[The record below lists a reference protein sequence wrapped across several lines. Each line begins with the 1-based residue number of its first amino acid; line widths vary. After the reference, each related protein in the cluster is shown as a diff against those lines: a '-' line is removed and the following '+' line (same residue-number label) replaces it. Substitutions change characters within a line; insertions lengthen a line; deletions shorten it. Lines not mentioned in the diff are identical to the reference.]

1 MKRLFSILGL
11 AVLAVISSCTIKE
24 EITVEKQQY
33 PSFYGT
39 MEALVSDSATKAFV
53 DDKYYGFWNKN
64 DNLSIFY
71 GNTYNKK
78 YYYVGSSG
86 TTSGRFDPVSEEDD
100 LNAGVP
106 IETGYNYAI
115 YPYDDYNACQ
125 QMDGKLIVPFPKART
140 IKTMPDGI
148 GASIMLVAR
157 STTTKLPFSHV
168 AGYLGFRLYGDGVT
182 VASIMLKSNSGEPFS
197 GSASVLFDDDDK
209 PQVSFTNLDNEDD
222 PSVTFYYDPPIAL
235 EATSDGAKT
244 FWITLPPTKLA
255 SGLTLSVKSDNG
267 GIWERSSTLS
277 EIERNA
283 FKPFSPMEVIP
294 EIQTIPV
301 ESITVDPTVLTLTM
315 TEAET
320 ATLTAKVLPADAT
333 DPTVTWSSDN
343 EEVATVEN
351 GVVTA
356 HKSGT
361 ANITAKAGDKEATC
375 VVYVVDKVSYSFT
388 LTPTDAEINFGETQ
402 TYVAKLITTTN
413 GNSVETEPEAE
424 LTSSEEGVVTIAG
437 LTVTGAKGGTTT
449 ITASF
454 TPEGTEGALTA
465 TAALTVKDVVT
476 YALNISPTTDDQP
489 VVIIGKTLP
498 FTLTLITTTNGVDA
512 EPEDITAAA
521 DWSSSDEAIATVSGG
536 TATGKKEGTVTLTAR
551 YTPEGS
557 SEELS
562 VSVDLTVN
570 KDPNHAGDQTPVEEE
585 EEL

>member
-53 DDKYYGFWNKN
+53 DEKYYGFWNKN

-277 EIERNA
+277 EIEGNA

-301 ESITVDPTVLTLTM
+301 ESITVEPPVLTLIM
-315 TEAET
+315 TETES

-333 DPTVTWSSDN
+333 DPAVTWSSDN
-343 EEVATVEN
+343 EEVATVDAN

-356 HKSGT
+356 HKAGS
-361 ANITAKAGDKEATC
+361 AIITATAGEKTATC
-375 VVYVVDKVSYSFT
+375 PVTVHNSISFRFY
-388 LTPTDAEINFGETQ
+388 LTPVDAEINYGETV
-402 TYVAKLITTTN
+402 TYVAHLITTTN
-413 GNSVETEPEAE
+413 GEAVETDVTSEA
-424 LTSSEEGVVTIAG
+424 TWASSDKNVATIAAG
-437 LTVTGAKGGTTT
+437 TATAVGGGQTT
-449 ITASF
+449 ISATF
-454 TPEGTEGALTA
+454 DPGGGALT
-465 TAALTVKDVVT
+465 TEVVLTVKDVVT
-476 YALNISPTTDDQP
+476 YALNISPTTDEQP
-489 VVIIGKTLP
+489 VVIIGKTQP
-498 FTLTLITTTNGVDA
+498 FTLTLVTTTNGKAA
-512 EPEDITAAA
+512 ESDITTSA
-521 DWSSSDEAIATVSGG
+521 DWSISGDAAILTNN
-536 TATGKKEGTVTLTAR
+536 TATGVKEGKVTITGSFKPEGATEPLTASA
-551 YTPEGS
+551 E
-557 SEELS
+557 
-562 VSVDLTVN
+562 LTVN

>member
-53 DDKYYGFWNKN
+53 DEKYYGFWNKN
-64 DNLSIFY
+64 DNLSVFY

-277 EIERNA
+277 EIEGNA

-301 ESITVDPTVLTLTM
+301 ESITVEPPVLTLIM
-315 TEAET
+315 TETES
-320 ATLTAKVLPADAT
+320 ATLTATVLPADAT

-343 EEVATVEN
+343 EEVATVDAN

-356 HKSGT
+356 HKAGS
-361 ANITAKAGDKEATC
+361 AIITATAGEKTATC
-375 VVYVVDKVSYSFT
+375 PVTVHNSISFRFY
-388 LTPTDAEINFGETQ
+388 LTPVDAEINYGETV
-402 TYVAKLITTTN
+402 TYVAHLITTTN
-413 GNSVETEPEAE
+413 GEAVETDVTSEA
-424 LTSSEEGVVTIAG
+424 TWASSDKNVATIAAG
-437 LTVTGAKGGTTT
+437 TATAVGGGQTT
-449 ITASF
+449 ISATF
-454 TPEGTEGALTA
+454 DPGGGALT
-465 TAALTVKDVVT
+465 TEVVLTVKDVVT
-476 YALNISPTTDDQP
+476 YALNISPTTDEQP

-498 FTLTLITTTNGVDA
+498 FTLTLVTTTNGNAA
-512 EPEDITAAA
+512 ESDITTSA
-521 DWSSSDEAIATVSGG
+521 DWSISGDAAILTNN
-536 TATGKKEGTVTLTAR
+536 TATGVKEGKVTITGSFKPEGATEPLTASA
-551 YTPEGS
+551 E
-557 SEELS
+557 
-562 VSVDLTVN
+562 LTVN

>member
-53 DDKYYGFWNKN
+53 DEKYYGFWNKN

-86 TTSGRFDPVSEEDD
+86 TTSGRFDSVSEEDD

-277 EIERNA
+277 EIEGNA

-301 ESITVDPTVLTLTM
+301 ESITVEPTNLTLIM
-315 TEAET
+315 TETES

-333 DPTVTWSSDN
+333 DPAVTWSSDN
-343 EEVATVEN
+343 EEVATVDAN

-361 ANITAKAGDKEATC
+361 ANITASAGDKSTIC
-375 VVYVVDKVSYSFT
+375 PVTVKDKVSYDFS
-388 LTPTDAEINFGETQ
+388 LTPDEKVINYGEEL

-413 GNSVETEPEAE
+413 GTEVTSYPAAT
-424 LTSSEEGVVTIAG
+424 LTSDAEGVVTIDG
-437 LTVTGAKGGTTT
+437 LKVTGANDGTTT

-454 TPEGTEGALTA
+454 TPEGAADAVTA
-465 TAALTVKDVVT
+465 EATLTVKSVVT
-476 YALNISPTTDDQP
+476 YALAITPNEN
-489 VVIIGKTLP
+489 VVVYVGKTRP
-498 FTLTLITTTNGVDA
+498 FTLTLTTTTNGTAVESDVTDA
-512 EPEDITAAA
+512 AT
-521 DWSSSDEAIATVSGG
+521 WSSSNTDAATIAAGV
-536 TATGKKEGTVTLTAR
+536 ATGKKDGSTTTITAK

-562 VSVDLTVN
+562 VSVDLKVN
-570 KDPNHAGDQTPVEEE
+570 KDPNHAGDPTPVEGE

>member
-11 AVLAVISSCTIKE
+11 AVLAVISSCAIKE

-53 DDKYYGFWNKN
+53 DEKYYGFWNKN

-277 EIERNA
+277 EIEGNA

-301 ESITVDPTVLTLTM
+301 ESITVEPPVLTLIM
-315 TEAET
+315 TETES
-320 ATLTAKVLPADAT
+320 ATLTATVLPADAT

-343 EEVATVEN
+343 EEVATVDAN

-356 HKSGT
+356 HKAGS
-361 ANITAKAGDKEATC
+361 AIITATAGEKTATC
-375 VVYVVDKVSYSFT
+375 PVTVHNSISFRFY
-388 LTPTDAEINFGETQ
+388 LTPVDAEINYGETV
-402 TYVAKLITTTN
+402 TYVAHLITTTN
-413 GNSVETEPEAE
+413 GEAVETDVTSEA
-424 LTSSEEGVVTIAG
+424 TWASSDKNVATIAAG
-437 LTVTGAKGGTTT
+437 TATAVGGGQTT
-449 ITASF
+449 ISATF
-454 TPEGTEGALTA
+454 DPGGGALT
-465 TAALTVKDVVT
+465 TEVVLTVKDVVT
-476 YALNISPTTDDQP
+476 YALNISPTTDEQP

-498 FTLTLITTTNGVDA
+498 FTLTLVTTTNGNAA
-512 EPEDITAAA
+512 ESDITTSA
-521 DWSSSDEAIATVSGG
+521 DWSISGDAAILTNN
-536 TATGKKEGTVTLTAR
+536 TATGVKEGKVTITGSFKPEGATEPLTASA
-551 YTPEGS
+551 E
-557 SEELS
+557 
-562 VSVDLTVN
+562 LTVN

>member
-53 DDKYYGFWNKN
+53 DEKYYGFWNKN

-277 EIERNA
+277 EIEGNA

-301 ESITVDPTVLTLTM
+301 ESITVEPPVLTLIM
-315 TEAET
+315 TETES
-320 ATLTAKVLPADAT
+320 ATLTATVLPADAT

-343 EEVATVEN
+343 EEVATVDAN

-356 HKSGT
+356 HKAGS
-361 ANITAKAGDKEATC
+361 AIITATAGEKTATC
-375 VVYVVDKVSYSFT
+375 PVTVHNSISFRFY
-388 LTPTDAEINFGETQ
+388 LTPVDAEINYGETV
-402 TYVAKLITTTN
+402 TYVAHLITTTN
-413 GNSVETEPEAE
+413 REAVETDVTSEA
-424 LTSSEEGVVTIAG
+424 TWDSSDKNVATIAAG
-437 LTVTGAKGGTTT
+437 TATAVGGGETT
-449 ITASF
+449 ISATF
-454 TPEGTEGALTA
+454 DPGGGALT
-465 TAALTVKDVVT
+465 TEVVLTVKDVVT
-476 YALNISPTTDDQP
+476 YALNISPTTDEQP
-489 VVIIGKTLP
+489 VVIIGKTQP
-498 FTLTLITTTNGVDA
+498 FTLTLVTTTNGKAA
-512 EPEDITAAA
+512 ESDITTSA
-521 DWSSSDEAIATVSGG
+521 DWSISGDAAILTNN
-536 TATGKKEGTVTLTAR
+536 TATGVKEGKVTITGSFKPEGATEPLTASA
-551 YTPEGS
+551 E
-557 SEELS
+557 
-562 VSVDLTVN
+562 LTVN